1 MDCSMPGF
9 FALYYLPEFS
19 QTHFHWVDDVIQL
32 SHPLSLL
39 LLLPSV
45 FLNIRAFPSESA
57 LIIRWP
63 KYCSFSFTISSANEY
78 SGLISIRIDLLDL
91 LALQGTLKSLLQYHS
106 SKPSILQC
114 SAPTSGPTFT
124 SVHGYR
130 KIHSFDCMDFC
141 QQSDVSA
148 F

>member
-19 QTHFHWVDDVIQL
+19 QTHFHWVDDAIQL

-45 FLNIRAFPSESA
+45 FLKIRAFPSESA

-124 SVHGYR
+124 FVHGYR